1 MVVHADTQP
10 IGLRHQLPGL
20 AYVGLAGLGTP
31 RGMIVSDKHAP
42 RIERESPTEQDARRH
57 LNLAFRPIRHDFFRD
72 HETGAIGHDR
82 YHSFTAQSAHSVHEI
97 AVERAAIAAQRRL
110 NHLFSR
116 AVMQQLP
123 DSKKRLDPVF
133 AVESTLTQVRFAG
146 VGQGADRS
154 EPFQQAF
161 RKLPG
166 IRAERR
172 EQTGQ
177 MVRSIRDRR

>member
-1 MVVHADTQP
+1 MMTVEEKPDITYNDIGGNKDEIQKLREVLAAHPAAVAAAAFEDAALQP
-10 IGLRHQLPGL
+10 FG
-20 AYVGLAGLGTP
+20 
-31 RGMIVSDKHAP
+31 
-42 RIERESPTEQDARRH
+42 
-57 LNLAFRPIRHDFFRD
+57 
-72 HETGAIGHDR
+72 
-82 YHSFTAQSAHSVHEI
+82 HEI
-97 AVERAAIAAQRRL
+97 AVERAAIVAQRRL